1 MNTQRRY
8 FGMGIAVLVIAFFG
22 GSMLFSSCGFHRFP
36 HRGFHHRYHGK
47 GLSEH
52 IMKRMDKKVKKLD
65 LSEAQQKRYEEI
77 RRNIADDLSGM
88 ADNHRDFFRELKRE
102 IDRENPD
109 MDAVANLVKQRI
121 KRMPGMMEEAT
132 DHFMDFYNALDDN
145 QKAKV
150 IDEMRKKMKRFR

>member
-1 MNTQRRY
+1 
-8 FGMGIAVLVIAFFG
+8 MGVAVLVIALFG
-22 GSMLFSSCGFHRFP
+22 ASILFSSCGYHRFP
-36 HRGFHHRYHGK
+36 HRGFHHRSHGK

-77 RRNIADDLSGM
+77 RRNIANDLSEM

-132 DHFMDFYNALDDN
+132 DYFMDFYNALDDN